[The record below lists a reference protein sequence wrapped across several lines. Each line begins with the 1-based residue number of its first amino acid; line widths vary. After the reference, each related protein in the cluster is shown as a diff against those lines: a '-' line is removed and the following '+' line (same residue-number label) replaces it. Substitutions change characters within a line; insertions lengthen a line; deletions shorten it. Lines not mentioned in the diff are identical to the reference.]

1 MKKIYYLG
9 TLLLLVSGLNY
20 KSFSQ
25 TNQEQRSLKVQGIR
39 YENPALTSEQYNQL
53 ISDANSSPKRV
64 ASQDFGFD
72 DIVNWTGEGDNR
84 AALVL
89 QWNVDGE
96 ENAIAFGYRWDGD
109 ACGYD
114 MLSAIA
120 QSDPRLYIMVEYT
133 DLGYAIG
140 GIGWDANGDGNIGVV
155 NSDTGEEVEPDE
167 DGIYICPKSYG
178 YDSFLALDEEDYWQ
192 AGWYKGYWSYYVTD
206 SEDGNPSYSGLGAS
220 SRKLVDGSWD
230 VWNFMPS
237 YKRYDLKPLVA
248 ASVVSDD
255 DETPEDVDY
264 TNGFFILNEDWYGH
278 NSSSINFYSF
288 DNNDKVYYRVFQAE
302 NSGYNLGNTSQ
313 YAQIFGGKM
322 FIMSKQEYNETGGRL
337 IVADASTMER
347 MAAFETLGNIGDGRA
362 FVGVSPSKGYI
373 GGSDGIAVFDID
385 NLEIGDQID
394 GISSQ
399 VGDMLRYGSYVFAAV
414 ENKGV
419 YVIDTATDQ
428 LKQVIDGTSA
438 VTTLFVTAS
447 GALYAATTDSNAE
460 FIKINPVT
468 FETET
473 IDIEDGDC
481 VKSTWGAW
489 RSGSIACD
497 PDEDI
502 VYYLPSVGFWGNPTT
517 VSKYDFTTGEY
528 TKEFVTLPGDVTE
541 VIYGT
546 GIGLEPTNNQIIL
559 TTNKDGAGSA
569 DKNNRLH
576 FIDPSTGEIKK
587 TVTLEDSYWF
597 PAMLVFPDHS
607 NIQDFSSTTA
617 KNIEI
622 TYNQEAVTIQ
632 FDASTMLP
640 ESFSGNKNLVVYDAT
655 IDNTDNF
662 SVSQVSHGIFEIT
675 ALAASAQQSS
685 KKQAAG
691 NSASAKLTV
700 TAEYNGVTATT
711 VATITKVTPSALTSI
726 NVDKCLTFSNTTPG
740 RLEVEGTGAL
750 VVYSIDGRVVLNHQI
765 SGHDSFDISALGSGL
780 YIIELNDGNNKVAT
794 KALLK

>member
-1 MKKIYYLG
+1 MKKILLMG
-9 TLLLLVSGLNY
+9 AGLLLVAGIATRINA
-20 KSFSQ
+20 Q
-25 TNQEQRSLKVQGIR
+25 QQEPQRTLTVQGIH
-39 YENPALTSEQYNQL
+39 YANPNISTEQLQKL
-53 ISDANSSPKRV
+53 ATAQSLPKKV

-72 DIVNWTGEGDNR
+72 DIVNWTGEGENQ

-96 ENAIAFGYRWDGD
+96 ENAIAFGYRWDGE
-109 ACGYD
+109 ATGYD

-133 DLGYAIG
+133 DYGYAIG
-140 GIGWDANGDGNIGVV
+140 GIGWDANGDGNIGIY
-155 NSDTGEEVEPDE
+155 SDYYGNEAEPSE
-167 DGIYICPKSYG
+167 DGIYICPDSYG
-178 YDSFLALDEEDYWQ
+178 YDDYAAVDEEDYWQ
-192 AGWYKGYWSYYVTD
+192 AGWYTGYWSYYVTD
-206 SEDGNPSYSGLGAS
+206 SEDGELSYSSWGVS
-220 SRKLVDGSWD
+220 NRQLVDGSWD

-237 YKRYDLKPLVA
+237 FQQYDLKPLVA

-264 TNGFFILNEDWYGH
+264 TNGFFILNEDWFGH

-288 DNNDKVYYRVFQAE
+288 DYDKVFYRVFQAE
-302 NSGYNLGNTSQ
+302 NPGYNLGNTSQ
-313 YAQIFGGKM
+313 YAQIFGDKM
-322 FIMSKQEYNETGGRL
+322 FIMSKQEYNEAGGRL

-347 MAAFETLGNIGDGRA
+347 LAAFETLGNIGDGRA

-373 GGSDGIAVFDID
+373 GGSAGIAVFDID

-517 VSKYDFTTGEY
+517 VVKYDFTTGEY
-528 TKEFVTLPGDVTE
+528 TKEYVTLPGDVTE

-546 GIGLEPTNNQIIL
+546 GIGMDPISNQLIL
-559 TTNKDGAGSA
+559 TTNQDGASKA
-569 DKNNRLH
+569 NKNNRLH
-576 FIDPSTGEIKK
+576 FVNPSTGEIEN

-597 PAMLVFPDHS
+597 PAMLVYPDNS
-607 NIQDFSSTTA
+607 NLELVGAD
-617 KNIEI
+617 NVEI
-622 TYNQEAVTIQ
+622 KLPAESDDASVL
-632 FDASTMLP
+632 FDASTMIAQLN
-640 ESFSGNKNLVVYDAT
+640 GNKNLVVYDASLSNNYFT
-655 IDNTDNF
+655 VNQISN
-662 SVSQVSHGIFEIT
+662 GIFEIAVAPADQPSSVKRIESSGQS
-675 ALAASAQQSS
+675 AL
-685 KKQAAG
+685 
-691 NSASAKLTV
+691 LTV
-700 TAEYNGVTATT
+700 TAEYNGKKAS
-711 VATITKVTPSALTSI
+711 TIARISRAQTSML
-726 NVDKCLTFSNTTPG
+726 NSVCVEKCLSFSNNTPG
-740 RLEVEGTGAL
+740 LLEVEGNGIL
-750 VVYSIDGRVVLNHQI
+750 VVYGLDGKVCLKERVD
-765 SGHDSFDISALGSGL
+765 GHRSFDISGLGKGM
-780 YIIELNDGNNKVAT
+780 YVIELNDGVSPVSM

>member
-1 MKKIYYLG
+1 
-9 TLLLLVSGLNY
+9 
-20 KSFSQ
+20 
-25 TNQEQRSLKVQGIR
+25 
-39 YENPALTSEQYNQL
+39 
-53 ISDANSSPKRV
+53 
-64 ASQDFGFD
+64 
-72 DIVNWTGEGDNR
+72 
-84 AALVL
+84 
-89 QWNVDGE
+89 
-96 ENAIAFGYRWDGD
+96 
-109 ACGYD
+109 
-114 MLSAIA
+114 
-120 QSDPRLYIMVEYT
+120 
-133 DLGYAIG
+133 
-140 GIGWDANGDGNIGVV
+140 
-155 NSDTGEEVEPDE
+155 
-167 DGIYICPKSYG
+167 
-178 YDSFLALDEEDYWQ
+178 
-192 AGWYKGYWSYYVTD
+192 
-206 SEDGNPSYSGLGAS
+206 
-220 SRKLVDGSWD
+220 
-230 VWNFMPS
+230 
-237 YKRYDLKPLVA
+237 
-248 ASVVSDD
+248 
-255 DETPEDVDY
+255 
-264 TNGFFILNEDWYGH
+264 
-278 NSSSINFYSF
+278 
-288 DNNDKVYYRVFQAE
+288 
-302 NSGYNLGNTSQ
+302 
-313 YAQIFGGKM
+313 M
-322 FIMSKQEYNETGGRL
+322 FIMSKQQYDDAGGRL

-347 MAAFETLGNIGDGRA
+347 LAAFETLGNIGDGRA

-373 GGSDGIAVFDID
+373 GGSDGIAVFDIN

-419 YVIDTATDQ
+419 YVIDTATDK

-460 FIKINPVT
+460 FIKIDPVT

-473 IDIEDGDC
+473 INIENGDC

-497 PDEDI
+497 PNEDI

-517 VSKYDFTTGEY
+517 VSKYDFGSGEY
-528 TKEFVTLPGDVTE
+528 TSSYVTLPGDVTE

-559 TTNKDGAGSA
+559 TTNQDGAGSA
-569 DKNNRLH
+569 NKNNRLH
-576 FIDPSTGEIKK
+576 FVNPSTGEIEK

-607 NIQDFSSTTA
+607 NIQEPSSTTA

-622 TYNQEAVTIQ
+622 TYNQEAVTVQ

-685 KKQAAG
+685 KKQAAD

-765 SGHDSFDISALGSGL
+765 SGYDSFDISALGTGL